1 VATTVRSLEGGGTVG
16 GPGRRWRR
24 LGFLGGGD
32 RTAGQRVV
40 QESLAVTRVGQEAET
55 LVGLRNES
63 GNRIKEGKIR
73 KKKSGG
79 F

>member
-1 VATTVRSLEGGGTVG
+1 
-16 GPGRRWRR
+16 
-24 LGFLGGGD
+24 
-32 RTAGQRVV
+32 
-40 QESLAVTRVGQEAET
+40 VTRVGQEAET